1 MWYEKR
7 DANFYLESFYNRHA
21 RAVYD
26 SNTSGL
32 HEKKFFSFCVLVAYV
47 DVVVVGLLRTKISD
61 GEKMGVLVVGG
72 RCGVNGDF
80 RGCYSTR

>member
-1 MWYEKR
+1 MY
-7 DANFYLESFYNRHA
+7 A
-21 RAVYD
+21 

-32 HEKKFFSFCVLVAYV
+32 YEKKFFSFCVLVAYV
-47 DVVVVGLLRTKISD
+47 DVVGLLRTKISD